1 MNEMKKFYFIATA
14 LLITLGACT
23 NDETNPG
30 QEITFKSVN
39 QKSSKA
45 SFHGPMMD
53 ATYNENEHFGVFS
66 FYNDGTDAPKTF
78 MDNVEI
84 KKDGEQWRNGNVKY
98 YWPTSGS
105 LTFACYSPYDFI
117 EGSTDD
123 ATIVSATK
131 DGGIAFNDFIATTDS
146 LKQIDLM
153 VADNVIPTEN
163 SGVVTVTFKHIL
175 SQIKFT
181 ARTTENYK
189 VNTNVSKIVINKVIV
204 HKICTKGD
212 YSSEDGTFVKGDWSL
227 SSELSDSLDY
237 IVLSESTNPKEISLI
252 GGINDTV
259 HIAKPILI
267 IPQNGTDT
275 NWSDGDADKEDK
287 IFEIKYT
294 VTFKEGLTETT
305 SEKTAYIKPNSV
317 WEKGKIYTY
326 NLVVGLNEITFTP
339 TVQDWEAGT
348 DTANGEI

>member
-1 MNEMKKFYFIATA
+1 MKKS
-14 LLITLGACT
+14 LLIAAAVMITFGACT

-45 SFHGPMMD
+45 LFHGSMMD

-66 FYNDGTDAPKTF
+66 FHNNGTATPKTF

-84 KKDGEQWRNGNVKY
+84 KKDGEQWRNGSKKY

-117 EGSTDD
+117 EGSEPDD
-123 ATIVSATK
+123 VSATEV
-131 DGGIAFNDFIATTDS
+131 GGIAFNDFIATTDS

-153 VADNVIPTEN
+153 VADNVTPTEN
-163 SGVVTVTFKHIL
+163 SGVVTVRFKHIL

-181 ARTTENYK
+181 ARTKENYK
-189 VNTNVSKIVINKVIV
+189 VNTNVSKIVINKVEV
-204 HKICTKGD
+204 HKICIKGD
-212 YSSEDGTFVKGDWSL
+212 YSSNNGTFDEGNWLL
-227 SSELSDSLDY
+227 SSIQSDSVDY
-237 IVLSESTNPKEISLI
+237 LVLSESTNPKEISLI
-252 GGINDTV
+252 GGTNDTV

-267 IPQNGTDT
+267 IPQDGTDT
-275 NWSDGDADKEDK
+275 NWSNGDVEKEDK

-294 VTFKEGLTETT
+294 VTFKEGTTETT

-317 WEKGKIYTY
+317 WEKGKIYIY

-339 TVQDWEAGT
+339 TVQDWVDGT
-348 DTANGEI
+348 DTSNGGI

>member
-1 MNEMKKFYFIATA
+1 MKKS
-14 LLITLGACT
+14 LLIAAAVLITFGACT
-23 NDETNPG
+23 NDDSAPG

-39 QKSSKA
+39 QRSSKA
-45 SFHGPMMD
+45 LFHGPMS

-66 FYNDGTDAPKTF
+66 FYNDGTDTPKTF
-78 MDNVEI
+78 MNNVEI
-84 KKDGEQWRNGNVKY
+84 KKDDEQWRNVNVKY

-131 DGGIAFNDFIATTDS
+131 DGGITFTGFIAPTDS

-153 VADNVIPTEN
+153 VADAITPETN

-181 ARTTENYK
+181 ARTKENYK
-189 VNTNVSKIVINKVIV
+189 VNTNVSKIVINKVEV
-204 HKICTKGD
+204 HKICIKGD
-212 YSSEDGTFVKGDWSL
+212 YSSNNGTFEKGNWSL
-227 SSELSDSLDY
+227 SSIQSDSVDY
-237 IVLSESTNPKEISLI
+237 LVLSESTNPKEISLI

-275 NWSDGDADKEDK
+275 NWSSGDADKEDK

-294 VTFKEGLTETT
+294 VTFKEGSTETETT
-305 SEKTAYIKPNSV
+305 SEKTAYIKPNSD

-326 NLVVGLNEITFTP
+326 NLVVGLNEITFNP
-339 TVQDWEAGT
+339 EVEVWDAGT
-348 DTANGEI
+348 DTANGGI

>member
-1 MNEMKKFYFIATA
+1 MKKSLLIATA
-14 LLITLGACT
+14 VLITFGACT

-45 SFHGPMMD
+45 LFHGPMG

-66 FYNDGTDAPKTF
+66 LYNDGTDTPKTF

-98 YWPTSGS
+98 YWPTSGF

-131 DGGIAFNDFIATTDS
+131 VGGITFTGFIAPTDS

-153 VADNVIPTEN
+153 VADIVTPGTN

-181 ARTTENYK
+181 ARTKENYLE
-189 VNTNVSKIVINKVIV
+189 NTNVSKIEINKVII
-204 HKICTKGD
+204 HNLYTKGN
-212 YSSEDGTFVKGDWSL
+212 YSSVDGTFTNGSWPL
-227 SSELSDSLDY
+227 SNLSVLKDYEVLLDP
-237 IVLSESTNPKEISLI
+237 TNPKEIKLS
-252 GGINDTV
+252 GGENDTV
-259 HIAKPILI
+259 HIANPILI
-267 IPQNGTDT
+267 IPQNATETTWGTPSKD
-275 NWSDGDADKEDK
+275 
-287 IFEIKYT
+287 IFEIQYT
-294 VTFKEGLTETT
+294 VTFKEGETYTT
-305 SEKTAYIKPNSV
+305 SEKTVYIQPEV
-317 WEKGKIYTY
+317 EWVKGKIYIY
-326 NLVVGLNEITFTP
+326 NLEVGLNEITFTP
-339 TVQDWEAGT
+339 TVQDWEADT
-348 DTANGEI
+348 DTADGEI